1 MRLDARGT
9 PLHSRALT
17 IVVARRAEGGLA
29 VEGTLVDV
37 RKRGFVPVAGDLQ
50 GSGLIHHM
58 RLLATAT
65 ADGDRLESIVADQ
78 PSVAFEPTATTAGE
92 SCRDPIRAVEALAGA
107 PIDAELARRTSTALG
122 GPRGCSHLLTLAHLL
137 GATLLS
143 VRPRLAAVPSPGWR
157 PGERIFRRDLVV
169 DGSEPA
175 AGVVQLAA
183 QLTDLAFVPAP
194 ARARPMARFGAA
206 YELRALADVE
216 WPGLAVRAL
225 AVADRSRAPDT
236 LDVATWASRDD
247 AVADLAGLRLGGGA
261 ASTLLARFGDAADR
275 PLLDTLLM
283 LAPALIQCAAALSD
297 PWAALY
303 RTNPSEIALGGLPD
317 SCYMWRR
324 DGALDKLRGEA
335 PPPTLPGRGPR

>member
-17 IVVARRAEGGLA
+17 VVVSQRTEGGLA
-29 VEGTLVDV
+29 VEGTLLDV

-50 GSGLIHHM
+50 AAGLIHHM
-58 RLLATAT
+58 RLLATVT
-65 ADGDRLESIVADQ
+65 AEADRLETIVADQ
-78 PSVAFEPTATTAGE
+78 PSVAFEPTATTGGE

-107 PIDAELARRTSTALG
+107 PLDAELARRTSAALG
-122 GPRGCSHLLTLAHLL
+122 GPRGCSHVLTLAHLL

-143 VRPRLAAVPSPGWR
+143 IRSRLAAAPGGWR
-157 PGERIFRRDLVV
+157 PGERIFRRDLAV

-175 AGVVQLAA
+175 DGSVHLAA
-183 QLTDLAFVPAP
+183 QLTDLAFAPAP
-194 ARARPMARFGAA
+194 PRARPMDRFAAA
-206 YELRALADVE
+206 YELRALADVDF
-216 WPGLAVRAL
+216 PGLAVRTI
-225 AVADRSRAPDT
+225 AVADRHRGPDT
-236 LDVATWASRDD
+236 LDVATWTSRDD
-247 AVADLAGLRLGGGA
+247 AVAGLAGLRLGGGA
-261 ASTLLARFGDAADR
+261 TSALLARFGGDPDDR

-283 LAPALIQCAAALSD
+283 LAPALVQCAAALSD

-324 DGALDKLRGEA
+324 GGALDRLRAGET
-335 PPPTLPGRGPR
+335 PTPPGRGLR